1 MAVEKSNEPE
11 TRMERREGNAMPL
24 HRVYNSSILGYPTYR
39 PILPYRMY
47 HFSSMSPHQRQLLER
62 TQSYIHMFCAG
73 LMGFIFVLLMCL
85 SPLHW
90 VRFMVMKD
98 KKKLFA
104 GLWTVCHHDLCWSHV
119 PKAPY
124 YLQCSRA
131 FFLISAFIILI
142 IIIWL
147 STFLTKGTGDK
158 THIDLGMSIFS
169 FISGTCLLLCL
180 ILYLMQVKLYS
191 RNVLEP
197 HFLLAYRLNWWG
209 SIFYMT
215 VGFLSGLNHISSP
228 ATSPDQNLLVIP
240 ITRTRIGNTARVDWG
255 LTETNVGVSTW
266 MNQAPERQSG
276 SVAQSSVYTE
286 KGTQTKTVTQK
297 VLESQ
302 VEPEVQAESG
312 THTEPEIGSESAIK
326 DGLITTRLATEIEP
340 IDTVEPRPEA
350 EIIGSVA
357 DDMSSNSLQGNEN
370 KMTKNWNY
378 EDRDSAEK
386 NEDDKTKN

>member
-169 FISGTCLLLCL
+169 FIS
-180 ILYLMQVKLYS
+180 
-191 RNVLEP
+191 
-197 HFLLAYRLNWWG
+197 
-209 SIFYMT
+209 
-215 VGFLSGLNHISSP
+215 GFLSGLNHISSP

>member
-1 MAVEKSNEPE
+1 
-11 TRMERREGNAMPL
+11 MERREGNAMPF

-47 HFSSMSPHQRQLLER
+47 HFSSLSPYQRQFLER
-62 TQSYIHMFCAG
+62 TRSYMRIFCAG
-73 LMGFIFVLLMCL
+73 LLGFIFVLLMCL

-90 VRFMVMKD
+90 VQFMVMKD

-124 YLQCSRA
+124 YLQYSRA
-131 FFLISAFIILI
+131 FFLISVFIILI

-147 STFLTKGTGDK
+147 SISPTKGPGDK
-158 THIDLGMSIFS
+158 TYIDLGISIFS

-180 ILYLMQVKLYS
+180 ILFLMQVKLYS
-191 RNVLEP
+191 RNVLES
-197 HFLLAYRLNWWG
+197 HFLLAYRLSWWG
-209 SIFYMT
+209 SVFYMIA
-215 VGFLSGLNHISSP
+215 GFLSGLNHISSRVS
-228 ATSPDQNLLVIP
+228 SPDQNLLVIP
-240 ITRTRIGNTARVDWG
+240 ITRTRIGNITRVDQG
-255 LTETNVGVSTW
+255 LTETNVGVSTC
-266 MNQAPERQSG
+266 MSQAPERQLG
-276 SVAQSSVYTE
+276 SVAQSSVCVE
-286 KGTQTKTVTQK
+286 KGTQTQAVTPK

-302 VEPEVQAESG
+302 IEPEVQAESG

-350 EIIGSVA
+350 EGIGSVA
-357 DDMSSNSLQGNEN
+357 EDMSSNTLQGNEN
-370 KMTKNWNY
+370 KMTKNWDY

>member
-1 MAVEKSNEPE
+1 
-11 TRMERREGNAMPL
+11 MERREGNAMPL

-62 TQSYIHMFCAG
+62 TQSYIRMFCAG

-119 PKAPY
+119 PKAP
-124 YLQCSRA
+124 
-131 FFLISAFIILI
+131 
-142 IIIWL
+142 W
-147 STFLTKGTGDK
+147 
-158 THIDLGMSIFS
+158 
-169 FISGTCLLLCL
+169 
-180 ILYLMQVKLYS
+180 
-191 RNVLEP
+191 
-197 HFLLAYRLNWWG
+197 
-209 SIFYMT
+209 
-215 VGFLSGLNHISSP
+215 FLSGLNHISSR

-240 ITRTRIGNTARVDWG
+240 ITRTRIGNTARVDRG
-255 LTETNVGVSTW
+255 LTETNVGVSKW

-297 VLESQ
+297 VLGSQ

-312 THTEPEIGSESAIK
+312 THTEPEIGNESAIK

-378 EDRDSAEK
+378 EDRVSAEK
-386 NEDDKTKN
+386 NEDDRTKN

>member
-1 MAVEKSNEPE
+1 
-11 TRMERREGNAMPL
+11 MERREGNAMPL
-24 HRVYNSSILGYPTYR
+24 HRAYNSSILGYPTYR

-62 TQSYIHMFCAG
+62 TQSYIRMFCAG

-119 PKAPY
+119 PKAP
-124 YLQCSRA
+124 
-131 FFLISAFIILI
+131 
-142 IIIWL
+142 W
-147 STFLTKGTGDK
+147 
-158 THIDLGMSIFS
+158 
-169 FISGTCLLLCL
+169 
-180 ILYLMQVKLYS
+180 
-191 RNVLEP
+191 
-197 HFLLAYRLNWWG
+197 
-209 SIFYMT
+209 
-215 VGFLSGLNHISSP
+215 FLSGLNHISSR

-240 ITRTRIGNTARVDWG
+240 ITRTRIGNTARVDRG

-357 DDMSSNSLQGNEN
+357 DDMSSNSLQGNEH

>member
-169 FISGTCLLLCL
+169 FISG
-180 ILYLMQVKLYS
+180 
-191 RNVLEP
+191 
-197 HFLLAYRLNWWG
+197 
-209 SIFYMT
+209 
-215 VGFLSGLNHISSP
+215 FLSGLNHISSR

>member
-1 MAVEKSNEPE
+1 
-11 TRMERREGNAMPL
+11 
-24 HRVYNSSILGYPTYR
+24 
-39 PILPYRMY
+39 
-47 HFSSMSPHQRQLLER
+47 
-62 TQSYIHMFCAG
+62 
-73 LMGFIFVLLMCL
+73 
-85 SPLHW
+85 
-90 VRFMVMKD
+90 MVMKD

-124 YLQCSRA
+124 YLQYSRA

-142 IIIWL
+142 IIIRL
-147 STFLTKGTGDK
+147 STFLTKGPGDK
-158 THIDLGMSIFS
+158 THIDLGMSILS
-169 FISGTCLLLCL
+169 FISSTCLLLCL
-180 ILYLMQVKLYS
+180 ILFLMQVKLYS

-197 HFLLAYRLNWWG
+197 HFLLAYSLNWWG

-215 VGFLSGLNHISSP
+215 VGFLSGLNHISSR

-240 ITRTRIGNTARVDWG
+240 ITRTRIGNMARVDRG
-255 LTETNVGVSTW
+255 LTETNVGVSKW

-297 VLESQ
+297 VLGSQ

-312 THTEPEIGSESAIK
+312 THTEPEIGNESAIK

-370 KMTKNWNY
+370 KMTKNL
-378 EDRDSAEK
+378 EL
-386 NEDDKTKN
+386 

>member
-1 MAVEKSNEPE
+1 
-11 TRMERREGNAMPL
+11 MERREGNAMPL
-24 HRVYNSSILGYPTYR
+24 HRVYNSSILRYPTYR
-39 PILPYRMY
+39 SILLYRMY
-47 HFSSMSPHQRQLLER
+47 HFSSMSPHQRQFLER
-62 TQSYIHMFCAG
+62 TQSYIRMFCAG

-119 PKAPY
+119 PKAP
-124 YLQCSRA
+124 
-131 FFLISAFIILI
+131 
-142 IIIWL
+142 W
-147 STFLTKGTGDK
+147 
-158 THIDLGMSIFS
+158 
-169 FISGTCLLLCL
+169 
-180 ILYLMQVKLYS
+180 
-191 RNVLEP
+191 
-197 HFLLAYRLNWWG
+197 
-209 SIFYMT
+209 
-215 VGFLSGLNHISSP
+215 FLSGLNHINSR

-255 LTETNVGVSTW
+255 LTETNVGVSKW

-276 SVAQSSVYTE
+276 SVAQSSIYTE

-297 VLESQ
+297 VLGSQ

-312 THTEPEIGSESAIK
+312 THTEPEIGNESAIK

-386 NEDDKTKN
+386 NEDDRTKN

>member
-1 MAVEKSNEPE
+1 M
-11 TRMERREGNAMPL
+11 
-24 HRVYNSSILGYPTYR
+24 
-39 PILPYRMY
+39 
-47 HFSSMSPHQRQLLER
+47 
-62 TQSYIHMFCAG
+62 
-73 LMGFIFVLLMCL
+73 
-85 SPLHW
+85 
-90 VRFMVMKD
+90 
-98 KKKLFA
+98 
-104 GLWTVCHHDLCWSHV
+104 
-119 PKAPY
+119 
-124 YLQCSRA
+124 
-131 FFLISAFIILI
+131 
-142 IIIWL
+142 
-147 STFLTKGTGDK
+147 
-158 THIDLGMSIFS
+158 
-169 FISGTCLLLCL
+169 
-180 ILYLMQVKLYS
+180 
-191 RNVLEP
+191 
-197 HFLLAYRLNWWG
+197 
-209 SIFYMT
+209 
-215 VGFLSGLNHISSP
+215 
-228 ATSPDQNLLVIP
+228 IP
-240 ITRTRIGNTARVDWG
+240 ITRTRIGNRARVDGG

-266 MNQAPERQSG
+266 MNQAPERRSG

-340 IDTVEPRPEA
+340 IDTVQPRPEA

>member
-11 TRMERREGNAMPL
+11 TGMERREGNAMPL

-62 TQSYIHMFCAG
+62 TQSYIRMFCAG

-124 YLQCSRA
+124 YLQYSRA

-169 FISGTCLLLCL
+169 FISG
-180 ILYLMQVKLYS
+180 
-191 RNVLEP
+191 
-197 HFLLAYRLNWWG
+197 
-209 SIFYMT
+209 
-215 VGFLSGLNHISSP
+215 FLSGLNHISSW

-240 ITRTRIGNTARVDWG
+240 ITRTRIGNRARVDGG

-266 MNQAPERQSG
+266 MNQAPERRSG

-340 IDTVEPRPEA
+340 IDTVQPRPEA

>member
-1 MAVEKSNEPE
+1 
-11 TRMERREGNAMPL
+11 
-24 HRVYNSSILGYPTYR
+24 
-39 PILPYRMY
+39 
-47 HFSSMSPHQRQLLER
+47 
-62 TQSYIHMFCAG
+62 
-73 LMGFIFVLLMCL
+73 
-85 SPLHW
+85 
-90 VRFMVMKD
+90 MVMKD

-124 YLQCSRA
+124 YLQYSRA

-142 IIIWL
+142 IIIRL
-147 STFLTKGTGDK
+147 STFLTKGPGDK
-158 THIDLGMSIFS
+158 THIDLGMSILS
-169 FISGTCLLLCL
+169 FIS
-180 ILYLMQVKLYS
+180 
-191 RNVLEP
+191 R
-197 HFLLAYRLNWWG
+197 
-209 SIFYMT
+209 
-215 VGFLSGLNHISSP
+215 FLSGLNHISSR

-240 ITRTRIGNTARVDWG
+240 ITRTRIGNMARVDRG
-255 LTETNVGVSTW
+255 LTETNVGVSKW

-297 VLESQ
+297 VLGSQ

-312 THTEPEIGSESAIK
+312 THTEPEIGNESAIK

-370 KMTKNWNY
+370 KMTKNL
-378 EDRDSAEK
+378 EL
-386 NEDDKTKN
+386 

>member
-1 MAVEKSNEPE
+1 
-11 TRMERREGNAMPL
+11 MERREGNAMPL
-24 HRVYNSSILGYPTYR
+24 HRVYNSSILRYPTYR

-47 HFSSMSPHQRQLLER
+47 HFSSLSPHQRQLLER
-62 TQSYIHMFCAG
+62 TQSYIRMFCAG

-119 PKAPY
+119 PKAP
-124 YLQCSRA
+124 
-131 FFLISAFIILI
+131 
-142 IIIWL
+142 W
-147 STFLTKGTGDK
+147 
-158 THIDLGMSIFS
+158 
-169 FISGTCLLLCL
+169 
-180 ILYLMQVKLYS
+180 
-191 RNVLEP
+191 
-197 HFLLAYRLNWWG
+197 
-209 SIFYMT
+209 
-215 VGFLSGLNHISSP
+215 FLSGLNHISSR

-240 ITRTRIGNTARVDWG
+240 ITRTRIGNTARVDRG
-255 LTETNVGVSTW
+255 LTETNVGVSKW

-297 VLESQ
+297 VLGSQ

-312 THTEPEIGSESAIK
+312 THTEPEIGNESAIK

-357 DDMSSNSLQGNEN
+357 DDVSSNSLQGNEN

-386 NEDDKTKN
+386 NEDDRTKN

>member
-1 MAVEKSNEPE
+1 
-11 TRMERREGNAMPL
+11 
-24 HRVYNSSILGYPTYR
+24 
-39 PILPYRMY
+39 MY
-47 HFSSMSPHQRQLLER
+47 HFSSMSSHQRQLLER
-62 TQSYIHMFCAG
+62 TQSYIRMFCAG

-85 SPLHW
+85 FPLHW

-119 PKAPY
+119 PKAPH
-124 YLQCSRA
+124 YLQYSRA

-147 STFLTKGTGDK
+147 STFLTKGPGDK

-197 HFLLAYRLNWWG
+197 HFLLAYHLNWWG

-215 VGFLSGLNHISSP
+215 VGFLSGLNHISSQ
-228 ATSPDQNLLVIP
+228 ATSPDQNLFVIP
-240 ITRTRIGNTARVDWG
+240 ITRTRIGNTARVDRG

-286 KGTQTKTVTQK
+286 KATQTKTVTQK

-312 THTEPEIGSESAIK
+312 THTETEIGSESAIK

>member
-1 MAVEKSNEPE
+1 
-11 TRMERREGNAMPL
+11 MERREGNAMPL
-24 HRVYNSSILGYPTYR
+24 HRVYNSSILRYPTYR
-39 PILPYRMY
+39 SILLYRMY
-47 HFSSMSPHQRQLLER
+47 HFSSMSPHQRQFLER
-62 TQSYIHMFCAG
+62 TQSYIRMFCAG

-119 PKAPY
+119 PKAP
-124 YLQCSRA
+124 C
-131 FFLISAFIILI
+131 
-142 IIIWL
+142 
-147 STFLTKGTGDK
+147 
-158 THIDLGMSIFS
+158 
-169 FISGTCLLLCL
+169 TCLLLCL
-180 ILYLMQVKLYS
+180 ILFLMQVKLYS

-215 VGFLSGLNHISSP
+215 VGFLSGLNHINSR

-255 LTETNVGVSTW
+255 LTETNVGVSKW

-276 SVAQSSVYTE
+276 SVAQSSIYTE

-297 VLESQ
+297 VLGSQ

-312 THTEPEIGSESAIK
+312 THTEPEIGNESAIK

-386 NEDDKTKN
+386 NEDDRTKN

>member
-1 MAVEKSNEPE
+1 
-11 TRMERREGNAMPL
+11 
-24 HRVYNSSILGYPTYR
+24 
-39 PILPYRMY
+39 MY

-62 TQSYIHMFCAG
+62 TQSYIRMFCAA
-73 LMGFIFVLLMCL
+73 LMGFIFVLLMCF

-104 GLWTVCHHDLCWSHV
+104 GLWTVCHHHLCWSHV

-124 YLQCSRA
+124 YLQYSRA

-147 STFLTKGTGDK
+147 STFLTKGPGDK
-158 THIDLGMSIFS
+158 THIDLGLSIFS
-169 FISGTCLLLCL
+169 FIS
-180 ILYLMQVKLYS
+180 
-191 RNVLEP
+191 
-197 HFLLAYRLNWWG
+197 
-209 SIFYMT
+209 
-215 VGFLSGLNHISSP
+215 GFLSGLNHISSR

-240 ITRTRIGNTARVDWG
+240 ITRTRIGNTARVDRG

-340 IDTVEPRPEA
+340 IDTVEPSPEA